1 MNAMHDWR
9 YVHPGDLGSFPDP
22 SEKTRLEAFSLNGS
36 IGSDWMT
43 DYGVTYLD
51 PTMKAHFMHAGLNYD
66 HAVDHNESLGIG
78 FMEKLLGGNRY
89 HRDWTAKEH
98 AFWSSEG
105 PMWYRGYA
113 LLPEEE
119 ACREAA
125 KVMRELDSDFL
136 VMGHTPSFEHAVVRC
151 GGRVLLIDTGLSTAY
166 GGRPVVLEMR
176 KKKAG
181 DTEVRFH
188 YDDTKERHI
197 IEVLPVTW

>member
-9 YVHPGDLGSFPDP
+9 YVHPGDLESFPIP
-22 SEKTRLEAFSLNGS
+22 HEKTRLEAFSLNGS
-36 IGSDWMT
+36 IGSDWMI

-51 PTMKAHFMHAGLNYD
+51 PVMKAHFMHAGLDYE
-66 HAVDHNESLGIG
+66 HSVEYNESLGLG
-78 FMEKLLGGNRY
+78 FMEKLLDG
-89 HRDWTAKEH
+89 HRESDGWSTTEH
-98 AFWSSEG
+98 EFWSNSG

-119 ACREAA
+119 ACIEAS
-125 KVMRELDSDFL
+125 KVMEELNADFL

-176 KKKAG
+176 KKKTG
-181 DTEVRFH
+181 DIEVSFH
-188 YDDTKERHI
+188 YDDTNERQI
-197 IEVLPVTW
+197 VEVLP